1 METPSNERFMILA
14 LQALKN
20 DPKLS
25 IRKAAKIYK
34 VSIAT
39 LARRQQGQPSRV
51 ETIVKSRKLSNLE
64 EKTIVQRVLKLDS
77 QGFPVR
83 ISGVEDMANRLRRER
98 DASPVG
104 RNWASNFI
112 RRQPELQT
120 RQTRSYDNQRAL
132 CEDPEK
138 IQGWFKLVANFTAK
152 FGIRVEDIYN
162 FDETGFLMGVLGTT
176 TVVTSSDRTTRPKL
190 VQPGNREW
198 VTVIQGINSQGWA
211 VPPFIVF
218 KGKWHLASWYEKEHF
233 PTNWR
238 VAVSENGWTT
248 NEVTLEWLKHFEK
261 FTRTKTVGGYRL
273 LVLDGHES
281 HHSAAFEEYCCTNN
295 ILTLCMP
302 PHSSHLLQPLDVGC
316 FGPLKKAYSRQI
328 ENLVRTRIT
337 YISKEAFIPAFVE
350 AFKATI
356 TKENIQGG
364 FRGAGLV
371 PYDPEVVISQLDIRL
386 STPTPENSRPSTSYS
401 WVSKTPQT
409 TKDASSQTTLIKQR
423 IVQHQSSSP
432 TPILNALDLFAKGT
446 AKVMQENILLRIELE
461 RAQRANNE
469 LSRRR
474 RTKRQMIQQGGTLDL
489 QDIQEL
495 ETQTDVQGQIL
506 KEEGES
512 RGKKRQGELH
522 DGRCRGCGETGH
534 NKRTCQADRA
544 ASCDSENV

>member
-1 METPSNERFMILA
+1 METPSNERFIILA

-20 DPKLS
+20 DPRLS
-25 IRKAAKIYK
+25 VRKAAKIYK
-34 VSIAT
+34 VSPTT
-39 LARRQQGQPSRV
+39 LARRRKGKPSRV

-83 ISGVEDMANRLRRER
+83 ISGVEDMANQLLRER
-98 DASPVG
+98 DASLVG

-233 PTNWR
+233 PTDWR

-281 HHSAAFEEYCCTNN
+281 HHSAAFEEYCCTHN

-350 AFKATI
+350 AFKATM

-371 PYDPEVVISQLDIRL
+371 LYDPEVVISQLDIRL
-386 STPTPENSRPSTSYS
+386 STPIPKNSCLSTSYS
-401 WVSKTPQT
+401 
-409 TKDASSQTTLIKQR
+409 
-423 IVQHQSSSP
+423 
-432 TPILNALDLFAKGT
+432 
-446 AKVMQENILLRIELE
+446 
-461 RAQRANNE
+461 
-469 LSRRR
+469 
-474 RTKRQMIQQGGTLDL
+474 
-489 QDIQEL
+489 
-495 ETQTDVQGQIL
+495 
-506 KEEGES
+506 
-512 RGKKRQGELH
+512 
-522 DGRCRGCGETGH
+522 
-534 NKRTCQADRA
+534 
-544 ASCDSENV
+544 